1 MQDKGVHIRKCDLK
15 SPEEELEKALTDIDV
30 VISCVGSAEQQDQI
44 PIANAARRAGVK
56 RFIPCGFITVAP
68 PGGIMWLRDEVF
80 PSPFFFL
87 ECCLT
92 SLQKEAV
99 YNHIKQLSLPYTII
113 DIGWWYQLAY
123 PRLESGKLDY
133 AMTAANNEIIG
144 EGNTP
149 MALTDLRDIGRW
161 VSRII
166 SDDRTL
172 NKMVFAYDTV
182 MTQNQIYS
190 LLEEIS
196 GEEVVRNHVCLFSS
210 GISASTNYSRSP
222 KNSFRTESSPPAS
235 QVKPILSTPSS
246 LFPAIWLN
254 TNSRGAFEATTLPST
269 PNTLAT

>member
-1 MQDKGVHIRKCDLK
+1 MSSSAVSALLSSRIR
-15 SPEEELEKALTDIDV
+15 
-30 VISCVGSAEQQDQI
+30 
-44 PIANAARRAGVK
+44 
-56 RFIPCGFITVAP
+56 
-68 PGGIMWLRDEVF
+68 F
-80 PSPFFFL
+80 PSPTRRGEPASSDSFLVVLSRWRLRVGSCGCETRYSHRFSFFW